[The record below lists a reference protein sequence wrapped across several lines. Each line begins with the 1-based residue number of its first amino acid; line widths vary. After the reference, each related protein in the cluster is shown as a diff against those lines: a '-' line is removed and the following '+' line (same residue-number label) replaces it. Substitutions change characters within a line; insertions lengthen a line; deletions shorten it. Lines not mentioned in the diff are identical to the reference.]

1 MLLVPVQGVDTLH
14 LPISQGKVIQL
25 RVFSDVA
32 GIAGPRAAGLRGHCP
47 GGRPVQIQL
56 PGASGIGHLGSSD
69 AKGLLFGPEKA
80 VDIDDLLDLPL
91 IVSRQG
97 LREDIPRLLGER
109 ADRLRV
115 VTTINLAYNGGI
127 FVREGL
133 GYLLIFD
140 RLVGTGAESDLCFR
154 PLTPALETKLFVI
167 WKKYQVFS
175 PAAKV
180 LLEEMKTNS
189 GKP

>member
-1 MLLVPVQGVDTLH
+1 MLD
-14 LPISQGKVIQL
+14 
-25 RVFSDVA
+25 R
-32 GIAGPRAAGLRGHCP
+32 
-47 GGRPVQIQL
+47 
-56 PGASGIGHLGSSD
+56 
-69 AKGLLFGPEKA
+69 GLLDFAVIAQAVDLSKYNYLELPESDTWGVVMRRDSFLAQKKA

-97 LREDIPRLLGER
+97 LREDIPRLLGEK